1 MKEFTLFVC
10 VLLRPISENLN
21 GYNRLGCALAMHRDL
36 CYYACMFKR
45 FGIYEV
51 PQTLLC
57 PRTCVPQVI
66 VSQAYGQRIFF
77 TKGVGER

>member
-1 MKEFTLFVC
+1 M
-10 VLLRPISENLN
+10 RHN
-21 GYNRLGCALAMHRDL
+21 L
-36 CYYACMFKR
+36 CYDLRMFKR
-45 FGIYEV
+45 FGFYEV

>member
-1 MKEFTLFVC
+1 M
-10 VLLRPISENLN
+10 
-21 GYNRLGCALAMHRDL
+21 RLDL
-36 CYYACMFKR
+36 CYHSAMFKR
-45 FGIYEV
+45 FGFYEN

-66 VSQAYGQRIFF
+66 VSQAYGLRIFF

>member
-1 MKEFTLFVC
+1 MQ
-10 VLLRPISENLN
+10 
-21 GYNRLGCALAMHRDL
+21 RDL
-36 CYYACMFKR
+36 CYYSCMFKR
-45 FGIYEV
+45 FGFYEV

>member
-1 MKEFTLFVC
+1 
-10 VLLRPISENLN
+10 
-21 GYNRLGCALAMHRDL
+21 
-36 CYYACMFKR
+36 MFKR
-45 FGIYEV
+45 FGFYEV

-57 PRTCVPQVI
+57 LRTCVPQVI

>member
-1 MKEFTLFVC
+1 
-10 VLLRPISENLN
+10 
-21 GYNRLGCALAMHRDL
+21 MHPDL
-36 CYYACMFKR
+36 CYDAAMFKW
-45 FGIYEV
+45 FGFYEV

-57 PRTCVPQVI
+57 PRTRVPQVI